1 MGAPMKTILLLPLLG
16 LTALALSSCTCLGV
30 GSISCNKGGSA
41 SGANLAAGISGK
53 SRPITAQGGTGPRHI
68 GLVPTMET
76 LAE

>member
-1 MGAPMKTILLLPLLG
+1 MSGSPGFRATLLG
-16 LTALALSSCTCLGV
+16 LAALALSSCTCLGI
-30 GSISCNKGGSA
+30 GGISCSGSGSGSGGSSLSNFG
-41 SGANLAAGISGK
+41 SG